1 MNRNIKVAI
10 AQINPRVG
18 AIEYNLK
25 KILKFI
31 KLAKNEKVDL
41 VCFPELSLVGYP
53 PEDLLLNEQFLKAVN
68 SAIKKI
74 QSAVKNISFILGYP
88 KLENSK
94 LYNVAGVFINGALKY
109 EHKKVHLPNYGVF
122 DEDRYFENG
131 KKALIFKLKSRNV
144 CLTICED
151 IWTDPSIIQKI
162 DSIIK
167 PDLLVNIS
175 ASPFSSS
182 KQKERL
188 KLLKDISRNNK
199 MEIVYSNMVGGQD
212 ELVFDGSSIFI
223 DSKGNVISQAKEF
236 KEDLLVQSLNFEK
249 DYKKVQIE
257 RSTKNNTLSKIF
269 AALSLGLQDYVFK
282 NGFKKIVL
290 GVSGGVDSAL
300 VSAIAVK
307 SLGSKNV
314 LGIAMPTNFNSQLS
328 LDLAMELSKNLGFK
342 LKVSYVQEIYERNL
356 ELLNANVYGKTQFD
370 LTEEN
375 LQARIRANILMAAS
389 NKLGSILLSTG
400 NKSEISIGYSTLY
413 GDSAGGLAI
422 LKDIPKTMVY
432 DLARFYNS
440 TNPKSTIPLKIISRS
455 PSAELRVNQKDSDS
469 LPPYKILDGILELY
483 IEQGLSVRQIAL
495 ELRIKRLLVSTIVNK
510 INMSEF
516 KRRQGPPGIKVTSK
530 AFGRDR
536 RYPITNG
543 FVEA

>member
-41 VCFPELSLVGYP
+41 ICFPELSLVGYP

-74 QSAVKNISFILGYP
+74 QNAVKNISFILGYP

-94 LYNVAGVFINGALKY
+94 LYNVAGVFINGVLKY

-151 IWTDPSIIQKI
+151 IWTDPSILEKI
-162 DSIIK
+162 DSTTK

-236 KEDLLVQSLNFEK
+236 KEDLLVQNLNFEK
-249 DYKKVQIE
+249 NYKKVQTE
-257 RSTKNNTLSKIF
+257 RSTKKNTLSKIF
-269 AALSLGLQDYVFK
+269 GALSLGLQDYVFK

-307 SLGSKNV
+307 SLGAKNV
-314 LGIAMPTNFNSQLS
+314 LGIAMPTDFNSQLS
-328 LDLAMELSKNLGFK
+328 LDLAKELSKNLGFK

-375 LQARIRANILMAAS
+375 LHILMAAS

-400 NKSEISIGYSTLY
+400 NKSETSIGYSTLY

-432 DLARFYNS
+432 DLARFYNL
-440 TNPKSTIPLKIISRS
+440 TNPTSTIPLKIISRS
-455 PSAELRVNQKDSDS
+455 PSAELRLNQKDSDS
-469 LPPYKILDGILELY
+469 LPPYKVLDGILELY

-495 ELRIKRLLVSTIVNK
+495 QLRIKRLLVSTIVNK

-543 FVEA
+543 FLEA